1 MNRRAQRRREMER
14 LLSQRESKGLS
25 LRTLSDRSGIPVGTL
40 SWWSHRLRS
49 EEPTESMPTF
59 VELVSSDTPRFTAP
73 VPDTE
78 EGEPELRVLHPSGLV
93 VEFRGALA
101 KDVAERVLNGIGQWS

>member
-1 MNRRAQRRREMER
+1 MEG

-40 SWWSHRLRS
+40 SWWSHKLRS
-49 EEPTESMPTF
+49 EEATESVPTF
-59 VELVSSDTPRFTAP
+59 VELVPSETPRFTAA

-78 EGEPELRVLHPSGLV
+78 PCEPELRVQHPSGLV
-93 VEFRGALA
+93 LEFRGALA
-101 KDVAERVLNGIGQWS
+101 THVAERVLNGIGQWS